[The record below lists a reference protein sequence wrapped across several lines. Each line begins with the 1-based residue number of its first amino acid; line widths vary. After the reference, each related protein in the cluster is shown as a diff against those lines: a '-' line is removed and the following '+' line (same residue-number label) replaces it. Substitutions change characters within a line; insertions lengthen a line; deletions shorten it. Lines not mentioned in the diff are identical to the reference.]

1 MKRYLGLK
9 MSSRKF
15 RLQNSIPIK
24 LYSHKVF
31 TSKIHD
37 SKTLE
42 NVLVNFGQW
51 SHVTCSKR

>member
-9 MSSRKF
+9 MSPRKF
-15 RLQNSIPIK
+15 RRQNSIPIK

-42 NVLVNFGQW
+42 NVFVNFGQW
-51 SHVTCSKR
+51 SHVTCY

>member
-15 RLQNSIPIK
+15 RRQNSIPIK

-31 TSKIHD
+31 TSNIHD
-37 SKTLE
+37 WKTLE
-42 NVLVNFGQW
+42 NVFVNFGQW
-51 SHVTCSKR
+51 SHVTCS